1 MKEKEEHIDQ
11 LLKERDLERGEVAK
25 AAAQADEL
33 EDKLFTLQQEHQ
45 RVVSEAEEE
54 ICELKRL
61 NQEYEE
67 VMLPLN
73 FQFIFKPLI
82 LLFFLNFEI
91 QKLI

>member
-11 LLKERDLERGEVAK
+11 LLKERNLERGEVAK

-54 ICELKRL
+54 ISELKRL

-73 FQFIFKPLI
+73 FRFIFKPLI
-82 LLFFLNFEI
+82 I
-91 QKLI
+91 

>member
-11 LLKERDLERGEVAK
+11 LLKERNLERGEVAK

-54 ICELKRL
+54 IGELKRL

-67 VMLPLN
+67 VMLSLN
-73 FQFIFKPLI
+73 FQFIFKPSI
-82 LLFFLNFEI
+82 L
-91 QKLI
+91 